1 MTKTDR
7 RRWATAVAS
16 LLALAAAL
24 ALFGAMNEP
33 AAVPLNAAGSAA
45 TAGLTV
51 MPGPATAAVPT
62 VEPAPAY
69 TQAEVRYL
77 QVLHQHDK
85 VEGEYAP
92 DGSMVLIGGG
102 ICARRDAGDSVSELV
117 VWVDERGYSS
127 LASGWIVGTAVR
139 ELCPPAAGR

>member
-1 MTKTDR
+1 MTNTDR

-16 LLALAAAL
+16 LLALVAAL
-24 ALFGAMNEP
+24 VVFGAINEP

-45 TAGLTV
+45 TA
-51 MPGPATAAVPT
+51 AVPT
-62 VEPAPAY
+62 PEPAPAY

-77 QVLHQHDK
+77 QVLHEHDE
-85 VEGEYAP
+85 VETEYAP

-102 ICARRDAGDSVSELV
+102 ICARRDAGDTVTQLV
-117 VWVDERGYSS
+117 DWVDGRGYTS

-139 ELCPPAAGR
+139 ELCPPAGDR